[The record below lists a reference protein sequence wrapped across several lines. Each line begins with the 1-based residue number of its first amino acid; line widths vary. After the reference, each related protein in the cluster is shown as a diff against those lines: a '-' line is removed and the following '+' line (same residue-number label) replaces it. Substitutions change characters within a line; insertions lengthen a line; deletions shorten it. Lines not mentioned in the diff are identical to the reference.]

1 MRKVEEEGWE
11 LAVGWRQEE
20 DRGIAVWMEA
30 AGDRGA
36 ARALDTK
43 ALRADGNAL
52 IRADFGLGAQ
62 APDVGPPGA
71 LWGGA
76 QDRAIFLQS
85 KVPCGLRG
93 GTQFAMDL
101 FCVVMVAQLFE

>member
-1 MRKVEEEGWE
+1 MAIKIGGSVVVHSNPDKLCAIKPGQLFWVRKVEEEGWE

-36 ARALDTK
+36 ARALDMK
-43 ALRADGNAL
+43 ALRADGDAL

-71 LWGGA
+71 VWG
-76 QDRAIFLQS
+76 
-85 KVPCGLRG
+85 C
-93 GTQFAMDL
+93 T
-101 FCVVMVAQLFE
+101 

>member
-1 MRKVEEEGWE
+1 MSSANCTGVVVHSNPDKLCAIKPGQLFWVRKVEEEGWE

-36 ARALDTK
+36 ARALDMK
-43 ALRADGNAL
+43 ALRADGDAL

-71 LWGGA
+71 VWG
-76 QDRAIFLQS
+76 
-85 KVPCGLRG
+85 C
-93 GTQFAMDL
+93 T
-101 FCVVMVAQLFE
+101 